1 MLVDTK
7 LQTSGRK
14 TATAGA
20 RPSARRSTAARR
32 PEGAAD
38 ALSARVEAAAPE
50 PKPEKRLIALKQNHL
65 LGMQGLAVEEIT
77 LILDTARSFAEVSTR
92 SIKKVP
98 TLRGRTIVNFFMEP
112 STRTRS
118 SFEIAEK
125 RLSADALNFSPGAS
139 SVVKG
144 ESLLDTARNLEAMAP
159 DMIVIRHKSSG
170 APHFLARH
178 CRAHI
183 INAGDGWHEHPT
195 QALLDA
201 FTIRE
206 KKGKLKGLRVAIIG
220 DLMHSRVLRSNI
232 FLLKTMGADVVAC
245 APPTLT
251 PVELSR
257 LGVQVTW
264 RIDEALEG
272 ADVVMMLRIQRERQ
286 KSGAFPSAREYYNL
300 YGLTVERA
308 RRARTD
314 AIIMHPGPMNRGV
327 EIDSAVADG
336 PYSVILDQV
345 TNGVA
350 VRMAVLYLLA
360 GGTLGELAD

>member
-1 MLVDTK
+1 MLEPTK

-14 TATAGA
+14 TPASGA
-20 RPSARRSTAARR
+20 RSAARRSAAARR
-32 PEGAAD
+32 PEAAAGALPAG
-38 ALSARVEAAAPE
+38 VETAAPE
-50 PKPEKRLIALKQNHL
+50 PNPPKRLVALKQNHL
-65 LGMQGLAVEEIT
+65 LGMQGLAAEEIT
-77 LILDTARSFAEVSTR
+77 LILDTARVFAEVSTR

-125 RLSADALNFSPGAS
+125 RLSADTLNFSPGSS

-144 ESLLDTARNLEAMAP
+144 ETLLDTARNLEAMAP

-178 CRAHI
+178 CRSHI

-206 KKGKLKGLRVAIIG
+206 KKGRLKGLRVAIIG

-232 FLLKTMGADVVAC
+232 FLLKTVGADVVAC
-245 APPTLT
+245 APPTLA
-251 PVELSR
+251 PLELSR

-286 KSGAFPSAREYYNL
+286 KGGAFPSAREYYNL

-314 AIIMHPGPMNRGV
+314 AIIMHPGPMNRGA